1 MRLVD
6 TITVGGLKISRIGLG
21 AWQAG
26 FRSWGSGYTRDDVI
40 SAYRYAFEYGVNFI
54 DTAEIYGNGVSEEVV
69 REAIKGYDVVVATKV
84 AGFNTSEYRIFK
96 SAEMSRRR
104 LGVDV
109 IDLYQLHWPPSI
121 YTSLCR
127 VMRSLEKLVDKGVIR
142 YIGVSNFDGDLLKK
156 AMECMSK
163 YEIVSN
169 QVQYSLVY
177 RVIERK
183 GLDLMKE
190 NNIALIAYSPLG
202 KGVLAGKRV
211 VDNRARRFDYVFQK
225 ASKDDELIMSL
236 KELSERYGVSMAS
249 IALRWVVEKGGIPI
263 PGVKKR
269 SHVDA
274 ILDALDIKLS
284 REDIEM
290 LDTISM
296 KYVDMPFSAV
306 VSRLVP
312 GFFVKI
318 VTSFMRGV

>member
-6 TITVGGLKISRIGLG
+6 TISLGGLKISRIGLG

-26 FRSWGSGYTRDDVI
+26 FRSWGSGYTREDVI

-69 REAIKGYDVVVATKV
+69 GEAIKGYDVVVATKV
-84 AGFNTSEYRIFK
+84 AGFHTSEHRIFK

-127 VMRSLEKLVDKGVIR
+127 VMKSLEKLVDKGIVR
-142 YIGVSNFDGDLLKK
+142 YIGVSNFDDELLER
-156 AMECMSK
+156 ALECMSK

-169 QVQYSLVY
+169 QLQYSLVY

-183 GLDLMKE
+183 VLDFMKR
-190 NNIALIAYSPLG
+190 NNIVLIAYSPLG

-225 ASKDDELIMSL
+225 AAKDEKLLRSL
-236 KELSERYGVSMAS
+236 KDLSEKYGVSMAS
-249 IALRWVVEKGGIPI
+249 IALRWIVEKGGVPI

-274 ILDALDIKLS
+274 ILDALDINLNK
-284 REDIEM
+284 EDIEL
-290 LDTISM
+290 LDKASM

-312 GFFVKI
+312 GFLVKL

>member
-1 MRLVD
+1 MKTVD
-6 TITVGGLKISRIGLG
+6 TIIVGGLKVSRIGLG

-26 FRSWGSGYTRDDVI
+26 FRSWGSGYTREDVI

-54 DTAEIYGNGVSEEVV
+54 DTAEIYGNGVSEEIVG
-69 REAIKGYDVVVATKV
+69 EAIKSYDVVVATKV
-84 AGFNTSEYRIFK
+84 AGFNTSENRIFK

-104 LGVDV
+104 LGVDA
-109 IDLYQLHWPPSI
+109 IDLYQLHWPPSV

-127 VMRSLEKLVDKGVIR
+127 VMRSLEKLVDKGIVR
-142 YIGVSNFDGDLLKK
+142 YIGVSNFDGELLEK

-169 QVQYSLVY
+169 QVQYSLAY
-177 RVIERK
+177 RVIEKK
-183 GLDLMKE
+183 GLDFMKR
-190 NNIALIAYSPLG
+190 NNVALIAYSPLA

-211 VDNRARRFDYVFQK
+211 VDNRARQFDYVFKK
-225 ASKDDELIMSL
+225 AAKDDELINTI
-236 KELSERYGVSMAS
+236 KDLSEKYGVPMAS

-274 ILDALDIKLS
+274 ILDALDINLSKEDVKL
-284 REDIEM
+284 
-290 LDTISM
+290 LDNLSM
-296 KYVDMPFSAV
+296 KYIDMPFSAV

-312 GFFVKI
+312 GFMVKL